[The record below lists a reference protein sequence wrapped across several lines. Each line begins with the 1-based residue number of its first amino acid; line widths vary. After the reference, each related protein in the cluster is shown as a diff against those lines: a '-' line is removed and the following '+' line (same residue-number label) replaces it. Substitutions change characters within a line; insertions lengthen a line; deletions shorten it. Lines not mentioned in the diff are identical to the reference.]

1 LSALY
6 SDSEQA
12 KSLCLSATHGL
23 HFHVYGLFLRP
34 KAPRRRPLPPN
45 GLACQS
51 ISSRNRIGLAS
62 NPSEAT
68 PLGVSHF
75 GSEDFPLGG
84 GRSPW
89 APALCSIDLGG
100 LTGVSLVAYRRISRV
115 ERGRPNR
122 SLRPVVLLTGLLLG
136 SHRAPS
142 LALALDAP
150 RDGRAPKPPQL
161 LAGSRIWSARA
172 SPPRKTNL
180 PFFCTVG
187 NLL

>member
-1 LSALY
+1 MSALY
-6 SDSEQA
+6 SDPEQA
-12 KSLCLSATHGL
+12 KSLCLPATHGF
-23 HFHVYGLFLRP
+23 HFHVHGLFLRP
-34 KAPRRRPLPPN
+34 KAPGRRPLPPN
-45 GLACQS
+45 GVACQS
-51 ISSRNRIGLAS
+51 IFSRNRIGPAS

-68 PLGVSHF
+68 PLGESHF

-84 GRSPW
+84 RQKPLSTRTLLDRPW
-89 APALCSIDLGG
+89 RPD
-100 LTGVSLVAYRRISRV
+100 RRITSV

-122 SLRPVVLLTGLLLG
+122 SLRPVVLLAGLLLG

-150 RDGRAPKPPQL
+150 RDGRAPKPHQL

-172 SPPRKTNL
+172 SLPRKPNL
-180 PFFCTVG
+180 SFFCTVG